1 MPLIEK
7 LIKSEL
13 LFSGKFL
20 KVFCDYVLL
29 PNNTSGTRE
38 YINHNGAVAIIAL
51 TADNK
56 IVLERQYRNSVK
68 QVMLE
73 IPAGKLEPDEKTL
86 AAAQRELLEETGYSS
101 TEWIRLG
108 HCFPCIGY
116 SNEKIDYYLAKNI
129 TQGEASLDEGEFL
142 EIFTI
147 DFNELL
153 TMAYN
158 GEITD
163 SKTLSGIMLYQGYL
177 QKSLTP

>member
-1 MPLIEK
+1 MEK
-7 LIKSEL
+7 LLKSEL
-13 LFSGKFL
+13 LFTGKFL
-20 KVFCDYVLL
+20 KVVCDHVVLPDNSL
-29 PNNTSGTRE
+29 AARE

-56 IVLERQYRNSVK
+56 IVVERQYRNSVK

-73 IPAGKLEPDEKTL
+73 IPAGKLEPNEKTL
-86 AAAQRELLEETGYSS
+86 EAAQRELLEETGYSS
-101 TEWIRLG
+101 TEWIKLG

-116 SNEKIDYYLAKNI
+116 SSEKIDYYLAKNI
-129 TQGEASLDEGEFL
+129 TLGKANLDVGEFL
-142 EIFTI
+142 ETFTI
-147 DFNELL
+147 DFNQFV

-177 QKSLTP
+177 QKTSIP